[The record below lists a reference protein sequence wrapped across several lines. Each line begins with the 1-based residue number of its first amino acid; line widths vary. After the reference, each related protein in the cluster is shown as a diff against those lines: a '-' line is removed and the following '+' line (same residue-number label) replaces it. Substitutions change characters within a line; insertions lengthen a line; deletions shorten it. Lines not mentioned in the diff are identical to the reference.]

1 MANPFDA
8 LVDWV
13 ESNEIQT
20 RARRD
25 RNVVDLLN
33 EGFRLV
39 ADAIDYRYTISPE
52 QLVLSAYDAEPAR
65 AQETNLHGGLLSLST
80 ADAVDTVP
88 TTYNVSKGIGKILF
102 VVNAGTDLSGTLTVS
117 GTVVDR
123 ETGASGADTDDVA
136 IEGLSTDN
144 STTDGNGNTVH
155 DFRNAY
161 ITSKWFHGT
170 VTMSTSDLTIS
181 DIDTYHVSFEQF
193 NDVPYVR
200 VQTFDIN
207 ALITNAGVELDA
219 YLYALT
225 VSGSTCNITNEAD
238 LHVGTDGFT
247 GIANKYER
255 LRRGNIGKSLVTS
268 HDGVWVD
275 VFYSNPAS
283 AYVEDLTIKIWA
295 DRTLPQSATG
305 ALAARP
311 ATMSNS
317 AIRVSFATGALTSEV
332 ATISGEAL
340 WASAS
345 AIVDLEADIASI
357 SGTATRYAIAAAP
370 LAASPVRVAGGIS
383 VAIGSLVCAE
393 SSLEGHAFVEPHR
406 LIAGVSTV
414 SGSATVTA

>member
-39 ADAIDYRYTISPE
+39 ADAIDYRYTLSPE

-123 ETGASGADTDDVA
+123 ETGASGADTDDV
-136 IEGLSTDN
+136 IINGLTVDTT
-144 STTDGNGNTVH
+144 TTDGNGNTVH
-155 DFRNAY
+155 GYKNAY

-193 NDVPYVR
+193 NDVPYVM
-200 VQTFDIN
+200 VQTLDVNAWIDNTAAEFDC
-207 ALITNAGVELDA
+207 

-225 VSGSTCNITNEAD
+225 VSGSVCSITNEAS
-238 LHVGTDGFT
+238 LHVGTNGFAS
-247 GIANKYER
+247 IANRYER
-255 LRRGNIGKSLVTS
+255 LRRGNIGKALVTS

-275 VFYSNPAS
+275 VFYSNPIP
-283 AYVEDLTIKIWA
+283 YVEDVTIKVWA
-295 DRTLPQSATG
+295 DRTLPQSASG
-305 ALAARP
+305 ALAARS

-332 ATISGEAL
+332 ATVSGEAL

-370 LAASPVRVAGGIS
+370 LVASPARVAGGIS
-383 VAIGSLVCAE
+383 VAMGEIASSEA
-393 SSLEGHAFVEPHR
+393 SLEGHAHVEPHR

>member
-39 ADAIDYRYTISPE
+39 ADAIDYRYTLSPE
-52 QLVLSAYDAEPAR
+52 QLVLSAYDAKPAR

-123 ETGASGADTDDVA
+123 ETGASGADTDDV
-136 IEGLSTDN
+136 IIDGLTVDTT
-144 STTDGNGNTVH
+144 TTDGNGNTVH
-155 DFRNAY
+155 GYKNAY

-193 NDVPYVR
+193 NDVPYVM
-200 VQTFDIN
+200 VQTLDVNAWIDNVAAEFDC
-207 ALITNAGVELDA
+207 

-225 VSGSTCNITNEAD
+225 VSGSVCSITNEAS
-238 LHVGTDGFT
+238 LHVGTNGFAS
-247 GIANKYER
+247 IANRYER
-255 LRRGNIGKSLVTS
+255 LRRGNIGKALVTS

-275 VFYSNPAS
+275 VFYSNPIP
-283 AYVEDLTIKIWA
+283 YVEDVTIKVWA

-317 AIRVSFATGALTSEV
+317 AIRVSFATGALASGV
-332 ATISGEAL
+332 ATVSGEAL

-345 AIVDLEADIASI
+345 AIVNLEADIASI
-357 SGTATRYAIAAAP
+357 SGTAIKSVIAAAP
-370 LAASPVRVAGGIS
+370 LVSSPGLVAGGIS

>member
-39 ADAIDYRYTISPE
+39 ADAIDYRYTLSPE

-65 AQETNLHGGLLSLST
+65 ASETNLHGGLLSLST

-136 IEGLSTDN
+136 IEGLSTNN

-193 NDVPYVR
+193 NDVPYVM

-207 ALITNAGVELDA
+207 ALITNAAAEIDA

-238 LHVGTDGFT
+238 LHVGTNGFAS
-247 GIANKYER
+247 IANKYER
-255 LRRGNIGKSLVTS
+255 LRRGNIGKALVTS
-268 HDGVWVD
+268 HDGVWAD
-275 VFYSNPAS
+275 VFYSNSPS
-283 AYVEDLTIKIWA
+283 YVEDTTIKIWA

-340 WASAS
+340 WADAS

-383 VAIGSLVCAE
+383 AAMGEIA
-393 SSLEGHAFVEPHR
+393 SSEASVEGHAFVEPHR